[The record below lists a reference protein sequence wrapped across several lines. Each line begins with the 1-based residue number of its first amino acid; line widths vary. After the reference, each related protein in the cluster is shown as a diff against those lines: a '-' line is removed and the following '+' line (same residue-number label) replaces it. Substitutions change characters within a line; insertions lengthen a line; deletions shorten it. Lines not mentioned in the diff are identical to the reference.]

1 MVHPANFEEKIGFDE
16 IRRQLKGR
24 CLSSLGTEWIDRE
37 VTFRTEAA
45 AVRRALS
52 EAGEFARFLDEG
64 EETETDFFDVRQALL
79 HARPE
84 RTRMEE
90 TALFDLKRSI
100 VTLQAYR
107 QAFLK
112 GAGDED
118 GEGTVAYDDAPE
130 AAEAAGGDS
139 CDAPESSAAPQPAY
153 AYPALAAMAADVAVF
168 PQIVARIDAVLN
180 VYGKVKDTASPK
192 LLTLRHEIETTT
204 RSISHS
210 LRNLISRAQS
220 DGYIDRDVAPTL
232 RDGRLVIPVP
242 PAMKRKV
249 GGIVHD
255 ESATGKTLFIE
266 PTVIV
271 EANNR
276 IRELRAAESR
286 EVMRILQELT
296 DLIRPHIGELLSS
309 LRFLAHIDY
318 LRALTSLA
326 ANWRGIIP
334 EVSDRPAID
343 WVAARHPLLEQS
355 LARHGGQIVPLDV
368 TLGEGRRILLISG
381 PNAGGKS
388 VCLKTVALL
397 QYMLQCGMPVP
408 AGEASRPGI
417 FTDLMID
424 IGDAQSL
431 EDDLSTYSS
440 HLLNMKTMM
449 QHAGGRSLLLIDEF
463 GGGTE
468 PQIGGALA
476 EAMLGRF
483 VKAGAWGIITTHYQ
497 NLKHY
502 AASQRAIVNGAMLY
516 DHARMRPLYQLQ
528 IGTPGSSFA
537 LEIAR
542 NIGIPADVID
552 YAKEAVG
559 ENYVMSDKYVQDIV
573 RDKKYWERKR
583 RDIHDREKRL
593 EETVARYERQ
603 LTEVK
608 EEKQRVIAE
617 ARAKAED
624 LLKASNAKVEQ
635 TIRAIKEAQAERER
649 TRAVRSELEAFKQE
663 VAEVGTPGA
672 GEENDKIARQLA
684 KLERRR
690 QRRAEGKS
698 CGGKRAA
705 TAAGTGTAAPAAAAG
720 SAARSAA
727 VQSTAPLAVG
737 DYVRIKGQSAVGR
750 IESLA
755 AGGARVLFGMIHSNV
770 KLDRLE
776 RAEAPREEANKVGR
790 TATFVSEATR
800 NAMTEKRLNFRPDI
814 DIRGKRAD
822 EALDIVSH
830 YIDDAIQCEQSRVR
844 ILHGTGGGV
853 LRELVRDYLATVP
866 GVNHFHDEQPQFG
879 GAGITVV
886 DLA

>member
-45 AVRRALS
+45 EVRRALG
-52 EAGEFARFLDEG
+52 EAGDFARFLEEG

-79 HARPE
+79 YARPE

-107 QAFLK
+107 QAFLR
-112 GAGDED
+112 GADGDADDSGPLEESVDADTAD
-118 GEGTVAYDDAPE
+118 GVTDVSE
-130 AAEAAGGDS
+130 AET
-139 CDAPESSAAPQPAY
+139 PKPAY
-153 AYPALAAMAADVAVF
+153 AYPALAALAADVATF
-168 PQIVARIDAVLN
+168 PQIVTRIDAVLN

-326 ANWRGIIP
+326 ASWRGIIP

-449 QHAGGRSLLLIDEF
+449 QHAGSRSLLLIDEF

-497 NLKHY
+497 NLKHF

-516 DHARMRPLYQLQ
+516 DRARMRPLYQLQ

-537 LEIAR
+537 IEIAR

-672 GEENDKIARQLA
+672 GEEDDKIARQLA

-698 CGGKRAA
+698 GGGKRAA
-705 TAAGTGTAAPAAAAG
+705 AAETGTAAPAAAAG
-720 SAARSAA
+720 AAARSAT
-727 VQSTAPLAVG
+727 VKSTAPLVVG

-750 IESLA
+750 IDSLA

-790 TATFVSEATR
+790 AATFVSEATR